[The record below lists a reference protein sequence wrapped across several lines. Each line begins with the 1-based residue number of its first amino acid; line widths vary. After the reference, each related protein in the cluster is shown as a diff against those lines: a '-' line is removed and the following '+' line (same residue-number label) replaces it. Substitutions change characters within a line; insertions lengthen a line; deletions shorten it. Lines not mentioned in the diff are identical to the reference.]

1 MAGTSPDRSQRYE
14 SSTESTSGNE
24 PPLRDAPGPAKPSL
38 DPRLAM
44 SRDPAPKPDQATAV
58 FSRRALLEAEDT
70 DLDGAG
76 VGSGSGSGSGSAESA
91 GRGAVGGAESEMDGP
106 EAGSGSGADGP
117 DGAGADAGSGAGGP
131 EAGDS
136 DGDASDDGSDAEL
149 SEAGTDD
156 AGSDADS
163 GDGEDAG
170 DAVTGPDGH
179 GRSAERASGGK
190 PGAGAADAA
199 EESQGAAL
207 GQRQEETPGS
217 KPVTGADEGGRG
229 TDRTESADTVPAAG
243 DDDADR
249 RDSDAAAPTPTTS
262 AVRLPAARAGEETD
276 SEAAAGTDADADTG
290 SEAGTEAKADADAGT
305 KTSRSGDDPKTTTL
319 RVESDG
325 GSAPGAA
332 AGARTGSA
340 TADAAV
346 SAADVRPAPDSDRAS
361 GSVADARPTTDTRP
375 AAAGSPKPGPA
386 DASRAAD
393 GAKHTP
399 ADGAGHPTD
408 ARPAAVAGTESDPAD
423 APPATDST
431 VHLSA
436 GGRPGAASATARAG
450 EGAGASS
457 DSTEAEA
464 VEADEAVDADMDADQ
479 PHAPARPPA
488 PAGPDAPADGRDDPA
503 NGPDGPAGKSGPDD
517 EPTAADGGG
526 APQGRPAD
534 DDESRAGGAGGTSE
548 GDGGAEAG
556 RAVDQPTAIFR
567 APRPPAVD
575 HPTTMLKLGGAATK
589 ATEPLDEPE
598 DAVRSTDAGSA
609 EATDGAKADARPDVT
624 DKVKADA
631 RPDVTDKVKA
641 DAEPDSADSA
651 KGDTEPAPAGRA
663 KVDADDEPGST
674 TPPPSERTS
683 KFVALKP
690 LDEHAPPRPPAATP
704 GSPAIAPAEATRT
717 IPQVGPERTTQQPL
731 PPKPPLDLLAELT
744 NTPPPRQTPVRMFI
758 RRVKI
763 WTPLAILL
771 VIVFAVAQS
780 LRPLPAPTLALTAD
794 ESYAF
799 KGGKISLPWPDE
811 GQGWMDVNG
820 IGTMDSF
827 GEQKPVA
834 IGSVAKAM
842 TAYVILKEH
851 PMKAGEKGAKIPVD
865 AKAETEGGYDKDGES
880 TLNTVKEGDTL
891 SQYDAIAAIMIP
903 SANNIARLL
912 ARWDSNGSEE
922 EFVKKMN
929 AAAKDLGMKNTKYTD
944 PSGLKETTVSTA
956 EDQVKLGNELVKMKA
971 LTDITRLPSW
981 KDPSGQPWSNYNR
994 LVPYDNAI
1002 GIKTGSTTAAGG
1014 NLLFAATQE
1023 VGGETAIVVGAILGQ
1038 HTPPIIDTVNAVS
1051 KTAMLAAQDGLTSD
1065 TILKKGDVVGYVD
1078 DGLGGR
1084 TPVVVTKNVSAVGWA
1099 GKTVKLELDASATI
1113 PHEAKPGTEVGSLIV
1128 GNGTGDG
1135 VEVPVALQE
1144 TLTEPGFLTKL
1155 TRVS

>member
-1 MAGTSPDRSQRYE
+1 M
-14 SSTESTSGNE
+14 
-24 PPLRDAPGPAKPSL
+24 
-38 DPRLAM
+38 
-44 SRDPAPKPDQATAV
+44 
-58 FSRRALLEAEDT
+58 FSRRTLLEAEGT

-76 VGSGSGSGSGSAESA
+76 AGAGAGAGSGSGSGSADSAGGSRRGCRIGDGRPEA
-91 GRGAVGGAESEMDGP
+91 GRGSGA
-106 EAGSGSGADGP
+106 GADGS

-136 DGDASDDGSDAEL
+136 DAEASDDGSDAEL

-163 GDGEDAG
+163 PPAVPDADAGDASADTDSGDGEDAG
-170 DAVTGPDGH
+170 GAVTGPDGH

-199 EESQGAAL
+199 EESQDAAPD
-207 GQRQEETPGS
+207 QRQEETPGS
-217 KPVTGADEGGRG
+217 KPVPGADEGGRG
-229 TDRTESADTVPAAG
+229 TDRTESADTAPAAG

-249 RDSDAAAPTPTTS
+249 HDSAAAAPTPTAS
-262 AVRLPAARAGEETD
+262 AVRLPAARAGEETN
-276 SEAAAGTDADADTG
+276 SAAAARTDADADTG
-290 SEAGTEAKADADAGT
+290 SEAGTEAKAGAAA

-325 GSAPGAA
+325 RSTP
-332 AGARTGSA
+332 GSA
-340 TADAAV
+340 TTD
-346 SAADVRPAPDSDRAS
+346 SAEHP
-361 GSVADARPTTDTRP
+361 TDTRP
-375 AAAGSPKPGPA
+375 AAAA
-386 DASRAAD
+386 N
-393 GAKHTP
+393 
-399 ADGAGHPTD
+399 
-408 ARPAAVAGTESDPAD
+408 TESDPAD

-436 GGRPGAASATARAG
+436 AGRPGAASASGTARAG
-450 EGAGASS
+450 EGAGVGSN
-457 DSTEAEA
+457 STEA
-464 VEADEAVDADMDADQ
+464 VGVDADQ
-479 PHAPARPPA
+479 PHAPTGPQA
-488 PAGPDAPADGRDDPA
+488 PAGPDDPAAGPDDPADGRDGPADGRDDPV
-503 NGPDGPAGKSGPDD
+503 NGPDGPADESGPAD
-517 EPTAADGGG
+517 ELIAADGGG
-526 APQGRPAD
+526 APQGPPAD

-589 ATEPLDEPE
+589 ATEPVDQPE
-598 DAVRSTDAGSA
+598 DAVRSTDADSA

-624 DKVKADA
+624 DKVAADA
-631 RPDVTDKVKA
+631 DPGPAGR
-641 DAEPDSADSA
+641 A

-674 TPPPSERTS
+674 TPPPPSERTS

-704 GSPAIAPAEATRT
+704 DSPAITPAEATRT

-744 NTPPPRQTPVRMFI
+744 NTPPPRQTPVRTFI

-799 KGGKISLPWPDE
+799 KGGKMSLPWPDE

-842 TAYVILKEH
+842 TAYVILKDH

-1099 GKTVKLELDASATI
+1099 GKTVKIELDASATI